1 MGNQGCKKD
10 SGISGCLDV
19 CGGFEGEPCR
29 LLYGHISE
37 KACRVDY
44 LIVSKKYRNLQGWAC
59 GDGVRGHGT
68 QRNDGMS
75 ANNVKP

>member
-1 MGNQGCKKD
+1 MFAAVLK
-10 SGISGCLDV
+10 
-19 CGGFEGEPCR
+19 GEPCR

-37 KACRVDY
+37 KAFQVDY
-44 LIVSKKYRNLQGWAC
+44 LIVSKKYRKLQSGSC

-75 ANNVKP
+75 ANIVKP